1 MSIRRMGL
9 SLALSALLIGCAG
22 LPDRGHQEV
31 AATLKARGTD
41 ASQVGDAAAAKALLA
56 ELAGKPL
63 GAADVVRIALVNN
76 PGLRAQYAE
85 LGIAAAE
92 VYDAGRLS
100 NPTLSASVLFPHGSG
115 EGNETTFGL
124 AQAFT
129 DLLLIGAR
137 TRFAEGEYERA
148 KLLAVSSVLELAADA
163 ESGYYRLV
171 SAQQVARM
179 RQEIARAAG
188 ASADLAQR
196 FFDAGNITRLEL
208 ARERAAASQARL
220 DHLESQNQVAAA
232 RADLAQVLGVRS
244 ADWRVLERLGLP
256 TVGEDELAS
265 LMIRAEQS
273 RLDLAASRKQVAL
286 FADALGVSRRFR
298 FLGDVEIGVETVHS
312 EGRRFTG
319 PTLALQLPLFN
330 QGKGAVARSRAQL
343 EQADAELAALEVE
356 IAAGIRRTHAELES
370 ARARVEH
377 YRTALIPQREEIV
390 ARTQEQVNYMLVGQ
404 FELLLA
410 KQEEYDA
417 YQGYLE
423 AVRDYWVA
431 RTELTRQVG
440 APLPSSAQIGT
451 DTIDVDTLITP
462 KEAPMGHGGSSDGMD
477 HTGHDMKGKEAKPEQ
492 DHSRH
497 GGQQAKPEADPH
509 EGHKQAPKPV
519 AEPPKPAPAETR
531 PSHPG
536 HDMPT
541 GMEPHAPKPAP
552 KDQADEPETE
562 EHQHGDQ
569 P

>member
-1 MSIRRMGL
+1 MSIRRIGL
-9 SLALSALLIGCAG
+9 SLVVPALLAGCAG
-22 LPDRGHQEV
+22 LPDRGHQEIT
-31 AATLKARGTD
+31 ATLKARGTD

-63 GAADVVRIALVNN
+63 GVTDVVRIALVNN

-85 LGIAAAE
+85 MGIAAAE

-100 NPTLSASVLFPHGSG
+100 NPTLSASVLFAHGSG

-124 AQAFT
+124 AQSFT

-137 TRFAEGEYERA
+137 SRLAKGEYERA
-148 KLLAVSSVLELAADA
+148 KLLAGSAVLNLAADA
-163 ESGYYRLV
+163 ETGYYRLV
-171 SAQQVARM
+171 GAQQVARM
-179 RQEIARAAG
+179 RQTIAQAAG

-208 ARERAAASQARL
+208 ARERAAASQAHL
-220 DHLESQNQVAAA
+220 DHLEAQGEVASAGA
-232 RADLAQVLGVRS
+232 ELAGTLGLRT
-244 ADWRVLERLGLP
+244 ADWSVLERLAMP
-256 TVGEDELAS
+256 PMAEDELAA
-265 LMIRAEQS
+265 LMTQAEQS

-286 FADALGVSRRFR
+286 LADALGVSRRFR
-298 FLGDVEIGVETVHS
+298 FLGEVEVGVETVHS
-312 EGRRFTG
+312 EGRRLTG
-319 PTLALQLPLFN
+319 PTLALSLPLFN
-330 QGKGAVARSRAQL
+330 QGKGAVARSQAQL
-343 EQADAELAALEVE
+343 QRADAELAALEVE
-356 IAAGIRRTHAELES
+356 IATGIRRAHAELES

-440 APLPSSAQIGT
+440 SPLPSSAQIGA
-451 DTIDVDTLITP
+451 DTIEVDTLIAP
-462 KEAPMGHGGSSDGMD
+462 KETPMDHGAPMDGMD
-477 HTGHDMKGKEAKPEQ
+477 HRGHDMKGEEAKP
-492 DHSRH
+492 
-497 GGQQAKPEADPH
+497 DPH
-509 EGHKQAPKPV
+509 EGHRQPAKPTQ
-519 AEPPKPAPAETR
+519 EPPKAAPAEKR
-531 PSHPG
+531 ESHPG

-541 GMEPHAPKPAP
+541 GMESHIPESDDGKGKPAP
-552 KDQADEPETE
+552 KKSDEPDTN
-562 EHQHGDQ
+562 QHGDH